1 MSRLQLAV
9 ACLAYMLV
17 ACNTSKFTMHEFS
30 LLPTQGV
37 KLVNVD
43 SIEKTAVNAVRLSGP
58 SKIALRAQRYTEL
71 LFSTEIIRSTP
82 DPIVIQLR
90 TTPYDD
96 SVHKNI
102 GVTLVLAGDSTTM
115 YNGADTS
122 TLYTPL
128 PIGKPFL
135 FEARHDGSWFD
146 LVIHHTKLGH
156 QRTSLPMTEWVLIG
170 LPKRGSVLVGDPQF
184 NF

>member
-1 MSRLQLAV
+1 MSRLLLGAV
-9 ACLAYMLV
+9 CAACILV
-17 ACNTSKFTMHEFS
+17 SCNTNKFTMHEFS
-30 LLPTQGV
+30 ALPTQGV

-43 SIEKTAVNAVRLSGP
+43 SIEKTAANAVRLSGP
-58 SKIALRAQRYTEL
+58 SKIALRAQRYTET
-71 LFSTEIIRSTP
+71 LFSTEIIRSTA

-96 SVHKNI
+96 SVHKNV
-102 GVTLVLAGDSTTM
+102 GVKLIIVGDSTTM

-122 TLYTPL
+122 TFYTPL

-135 FEARHDGSWFD
+135 FEARQDGLWFD
-146 LVIHHTKLGH
+146 LVIHHKMLGH

-170 LPKRGSVLVGDPQF
+170 LPKKGSLLVGDPQF